1 MRILVIEDETIL
13 LKEVVR
19 WLTLEGYETLG
30 AADGQEGINLAFQ
43 HQPDL
48 ILCDIA
54 LPNRDGYDV
63 MLEIRSN
70 LQTQLT
76 PFIYMTAMS
85 SHDDIRKGMALGAD
99 DYVTKPFTRVELL
112 QAVEAVLGK
121 RLLQEQSHQTELEQ
135 WQIAFKHEHEQRIF
149 KAKLVGMFSHEFRNP
164 LASIMSSNG
173 ILRKYTDRMDENQRE
188 IHFNRIDNSVNRLLQ
203 MLEEMLVVAQIEA
216 GSLNFKPEPLN
227 IAGFIQEIIA
237 EFHAIC
243 GEEHTIT
250 FKNRLAS
257 ETMMADPRLLRQI
270 ATNLISNA
278 IKYSPMGSEISVSLE
293 RSYQI
298 LTLSVQD
305 YGIGIPESDQ
315 ERLFTAFQRASN
327 VGSVAGT
334 GLGLAI
340 VRQAAELHGGT
351 IQLESRVGVGTTV
364 TVRFLM
370 DEIG

>member
-1 MRILVIEDETIL
+1 MRILVIEDEAIL

-54 LPNRDGYDV
+54 LPYRDGYSV
-63 MLEIRSN
+63 MLEIRN
-70 LQTQLT
+70 NPQTQLI

-85 SHDDIRKGMALGAD
+85 SHDDIRKGMGLGAD
-99 DYVTKPFTRVELL
+99 DYVTKPFTRTELL

-121 RLLQEQSHQTELEQ
+121 RLLQEQHHQTELEQ
-135 WQIAFKHEHEQRIF
+135 WQSAFQQEHEQRIF

-173 ILRKYTDRMDENQRE
+173 ILRKHLERMDEKQRE
-188 IHFNRIDNSVNRLLQ
+188 THFNRIDNSVNRLLQ
-203 MLEEMLVVAQIEA
+203 MLEEMLIVAQIEA
-216 GSLNFKPEPLN
+216 GSLSFKPEPLN
-227 IAGFIQEIIA
+227 ISEFVQEIIT
-237 EFHAIC
+237 EFCTIC
-243 GEEHTIT
+243 GEERRIT
-250 FKNRLAS
+250 FKNRLTGA
-257 ETMMADPRLLRQI
+257 TMKVDPRLMRQI
-270 ATNLISNA
+270 VTNLISNA
-278 IKYSPMGSEISVSLE
+278 IKYSPTGSEVCVTLE
-293 RSYQI
+293 RSHETI
-298 LTLSVQD
+298 TLTVQD
-305 YGIGIPESDQ
+305 NGIGIPESDQ
-315 ERLFTAFQRASN
+315 QCLFTAFQRASN
-327 VGSVAGT
+327 VGSVTGT

-340 VRQAAELHGGT
+340 VRQAVELHGGA
-351 IQLESRVGVGTTV
+351 IELESRVGVGTTV